1 MLSTIISGLLMLLVA
16 VSIYGVILIV
26 KGWRLLEQ
34 QERDNISEI
43 VGIIAFLLMM
53 LAFVLLAVSV

>member
-1 MLSTIISGLLMLLVA
+1 MLLVA
-16 VSIYGVILIV
+16 VSIYGVILMV